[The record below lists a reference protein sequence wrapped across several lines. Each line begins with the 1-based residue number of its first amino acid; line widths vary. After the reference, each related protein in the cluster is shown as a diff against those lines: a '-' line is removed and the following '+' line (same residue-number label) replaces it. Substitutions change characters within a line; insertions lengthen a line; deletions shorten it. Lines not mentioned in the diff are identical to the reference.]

1 MKKILFAMFIAVS
14 VFAGVE
20 APLVQYTQ
28 ADYCNDPHVMRADQ
42 NWFGAQLI
50 VMDVHAGTDV
60 WLTNYVSNFY
70 NPVPDLHGNQFDM
83 LGEQKYGYI
92 FADSITNFSTPQGDY
107 AESIIWGDG
116 SKTRTVTYFSDDN
129 PDLKVDAKG
138 YYLDHF
144 DNDGQVYLVMTTLPG
159 DGGETVDSYQYVKD
173 TGYDTS
179 LVSRQHNTVDVAGNV
194 RINFG
199 IDSLST
205 GYIGREFVAVYE
217 PSKDEGGHS
226 SGAPLPGVMMSCL
239 VGIGGIIMV
248 RKKTKRG

>member
-28 ADYCNDPHVMRADQ
+28 ADYCNDSHVMRADQ

-92 FADSITNFSTPQGDY
+92 FADCITNFSTPQGDY

-129 PDLKVDAKG
+129 PNLKVDAKG

-159 DGGETVDSYQYVKD
+159 DGGETVDLYQYVQD
-173 TGYDTS
+173 ANHNTS

-199 IDSLST
+199 IDSLSE

-217 PSKDEGGHS
+217 HAEDEGGRPT
-226 SGAPLPGVMMSCL
+226 GAPLPGVMMSCL
-239 VGIGGIIMV
+239 VGIGGIIMA